1 MCQILQYLFLFFIVR
16 LLLSYNKRLVLNVLG
31 VGIGVWY
38 IFEAIKC
45 ILQLLSIHPSNHSV
59 FAFTG
64 HFENPGPLG
73 GFLAVIGTVAV
84 TFLIVNRKRYNKV
97 AKYFCWVIVAL
108 LVVLLPASMS
118 RSAWVACGVAVLI
131 CVSVEFNIGEFIKRR
146 KFFSIISVIVLI
158 MLIAGS
164 FYMKRDSALGRF
176 HIWKIE
182 ILAIMDGP
190 IGGYGE
196 GRALGV
202 YGETQADYFRS
213 GIGSEEDIA
222 IAGCPEYA
230 FNELLKIGIE
240 RGALAMLIVLMAVS
254 FCIIRLFSIHP
265 PFAFGM
271 IALCVFSL
279 FSYPFSLWQ
288 FKVLFTLFMAVALS
302 NFSGN
307 RLFVVTD
314 RITSII
320 LIGILLIFSSDCF
333 EYQKSR
339 REAKDKWK
347 SLSGMAAFDMYDEIA
362 AGLEPLIPLLKDNY
376 RFLYDYGYA
385 LHKCGKYVES
395 NEILEEGVL
404 ISSDPMFHNIIGKN
418 YEGMG
423 LYSFSKEKY
432 EYSHYMV
439 PCRLYPL
446 VLLEELHLKLGEIKE
461 AEKVL
466 DKINGMPVNEKN
478 HSMRDLKRRANNSYR
493 KKVEIC
499 E

>member
-1 MCQILQYLFLFFIVR
+1 MLDIM
-16 LLLSYNKRLVLNVLG
+16 G

-38 IFEAIKC
+38 IVEAVKC
-45 ILQLLSIHPSNHSV
+45 ILQLLAIHSSNHTGFV
-59 FAFTG
+59 FTG
-64 HFENPGPLG
+64 HFDNPGPLG
-73 GFLAVIGTVAV
+73 GFLSVVGTIAV
-84 TFLIVNRKRYNKV
+84 TYLIINRKWCSKV
-97 AKYFCWVIVAL
+97 ARCFCWVVVAL
-108 LVVLLPASMS
+108 VVVLLPASMS
-118 RSAWVACGVAVLI
+118 RAAWVACGVAVLM
-131 CVSVEFNIGEFIKRR
+131 CVSVEFNIGEFIMRHKVL
-146 KFFSIISVIVLI
+146 SVVGFVVLV
-158 MLIAGS
+158 LLVVGS
-164 FYMKRDSALGRF
+164 FYLKRDSALGRF
-176 HIWKIE
+176 HIWE
-182 ILAIMDGP
+182 MEMRAIMDGP
-190 IGGYGE
+190 ISGYGE

-213 GIGSEEDIA
+213 GMGREEDIA

-271 IALCVFSL
+271 ISLCVFSL

-288 FKVLFTLFMAVALS
+288 FKVLFTLFMAVSLS
-302 NFSGN
+302 NTSGN

-314 RITSII
+314 RIISIT

-347 SLSGMAAFDMYDEIA
+347 SLSGMAAFEMYDEIA
-362 AGLEPLIPLLKDNY
+362 AGLEPLIPQLKDNY

-385 LHKCGKYVES
+385 LHKCGEYVES
-395 NEILEEGVL
+395 NEILEEGAL

-423 LYSFSKEKY
+423 LYSFAKEKY

-446 VLLEELHLKLGEIKE
+446 VLLEELHLKLGEIEE

-493 KKVEIC
+493 KNVEIC